1 LKDASALHV
10 TIWRVHRGAEMIAGA
25 GPRYPYVHRG
35 PYRGYRRGF
44 ANVTAD
50 VLPALL
56 FGVRLT
62 TAVSLAIFVAFY
74 LELAPL
80 MGGSIRLRD

>member
-1 LKDASALHV
+1 
-10 TIWRVHRGAEMIAGA
+10 MIAGA

-80 MGGSIRLRD
+80 MGGSIRLRDLPTDRRFVGAKRRVPDDR